1 MKNNE
6 IKPSEL
12 VIEPQEAEVIL
23 PTTTIAIPVEEY
35 VHLKDIQTRFE
46 ILKNEMIHSSYCP
59 IHHQVILGIE
69 YEYEQKN
76 KELNADMFPG
86 KRDPLKK

>member
-1 MKNNE
+1 MKNKE

-12 VIEPQEAEVIL
+12 LLATPKHAEPNVE
-23 PTTTIAIPVEEY
+23 IPVSEY
-35 VHLKDIQTRFE
+35 VRLKDIETRFE
-46 ILKNEMIHSSYCP
+46 ILKNEMIHSSYCA

-69 YEYEQKN
+69 HEYAQKN

-86 KRDPLKK
+86 KWDPLKK

>member
-23 PTTTIAIPVEEY
+23 PTTTIAITVEEY
-35 VHLKDIQTRFE
+35 TRLKDIETRFAIMRE
-46 ILKNEMIHSSYCP
+46 QMLHSDYCA

-69 YEYEQKN
+69 KEYAQKT
-76 KELNADMFPG
+76 KELQADMFPG
-86 KRDPLKK
+86 KWDPLKK

>member
-12 VIEPQEAEVIL
+12 EIKTPA
-23 PTTTIAIPVEEY
+23 TTIAITVEEY
-35 VHLKDIQTRFE
+35 TRLKDIETRFSIMRE
-46 ILKNEMIHSSYCP
+46 QMLHADYCA

-69 YEYEQKN
+69 KEYAQKT

-86 KRDPLKK
+86 KWDPLKK

>member
-1 MKNNE
+1 MKKNE

-12 VIEPQEAEVIL
+12 LLEQPKRKEAIVE
-23 PTTTIAIPVEEY
+23 IPVSEY

-69 YEYEQKN
+69 NEYAQKN
-76 KELNADMFPG
+76 KELQADMFPG
-86 KRDPLKK
+86 KWDPLKK

>member
-12 VIEPQEAEVIL
+12 EIKAPE
-23 PTTTIAIPVEEY
+23 TTIAIPVEEY

-69 YEYEQKN
+69 NEYAQKN
-76 KELNADMFPG
+76 KEIKADMFPG
-86 KRDPLKK
+86 KLDPLKK

>member
-12 VIEPQEAEVIL
+12 EIKA

-35 VHLKDIQTRFE
+35 VRLKDIETRFE
-46 ILKNEMIHSSYCP
+46 ILKNEMIHSSYCA

-69 YEYEQKN
+69 HEYAQKT
-76 KELNADMFPG
+76 KELQADMFPG
-86 KRDPLKK
+86 KWDPLKK

>member
-12 VIEPQEAEVIL
+12 EIKAPE
-23 PTTTIAIPVEEY
+23 TTIAIPVEEY
-35 VHLKDIQTRFE
+35 VRLKDIETRFE
-46 ILKNEMIHSSYCP
+46 ILKNEMIHSSYCA

-69 YEYEQKN
+69 KEYAQKT
-76 KELNADMFPG
+76 KELKADMFP
-86 KRDPLKK
+86 KK

>member
-1 MKNNE
+1 MKE

-12 VIEPQEAEVIL
+12 VIDKLEETKPVAMV
-23 PTTTIAIPVEEY
+23 TIPVEEY

-59 IHHQVILGIE
+59 IHHQIILGIE
-69 YEYEQKN
+69 NEYSKKE
-76 KELNADMFPG
+76 KELNAELFAAAT
-86 KRDPLKK
+86 KKK

>member
-6 IKPSEL
+6 IKPSDLLLEQPKRT
-12 VIEPQEAEVIL
+12 EPTVE
-23 PTTTIAIPVEEY
+23 IPVSEY
-35 VHLKDIQTRFE
+35 VRLKDIETRFA
-46 ILKNEMIHSSYCP
+46 ILKEEMIHSSYCA

-69 YEYEQKN
+69 NEYAQKN

-86 KRDPLKK
+86 KRDSFK

>member
-12 VIEPQEAEVIL
+12 EIKAPEATVE
-23 PTTTIAIPVEEY
+23 IPVSEY
-35 VHLKDIQTRFE
+35 VRLKDIETRFA
-46 ILKNEMIHSSYCP
+46 ILKEEMIHSSYCA

-69 YEYEQKN
+69 HEYAQKN
-76 KELNADMFPG
+76 KELNADMFPR
-86 KRDPLKK
+86 KWDPLKK